1 MINSKKLNLL
11 ILCTGNSC
19 RSQIAE
25 GITRH
30 LYEKKYNVFSAGTDP
45 TAVNKNAIK
54 VMKEID
60 IDIANYKSKSIRVYK
75 EIHFDLVITVC
86 DSANES
92 CSVILN
98 KYTKLIHWPF
108 KDPVGKNI
116 DTFREVRDLIYNK
129 FQKELKKHFK

>member
-1 MINSKKLNLL
+1 MINSNKSNLL

-30 LYEKKYNVFSAGTDP
+30 LYKKSYNVYSAGTHP
-45 TAVNKNAIK
+45 TSVNINAIK
-54 VMKEID
+54 VMKELD
-60 IDIANYKSKSIRVYK
+60 IDISNYKSKSIQLYK
-75 EIHFDLVITVC
+75 ETHFDLVITVC

-92 CSVILN
+92 CPVSLN

-108 KDPVGKNI
+108 KDPVEKNI

-129 FQKELKKHFK
+129 FQKELRKHIQ